1 MILLTDT
8 KANIVIVVPFT
19 TNVQAL
25 RFPHTIEVKPSKING
40 LDSISV
46 ALVFQVRALDKKR
59 LKKQIGT
66 LEEVTL
72 KEISSFLKKMLNL

>member
-1 MILLTDT
+1 VILLTDT